1 MLKIKTFLFFYTFLY
16 IFFADTYLF
25 VPWIKPVTILNY
37 SLVIISILYSKKSN
51 KTIQTIQILLFI
63 LIFYIF
69 IINIIQN
76 NLTMAFSML
85 TTTLP
90 IPFIFSLFYRV
101 PYNNQI
107 IFFYVKFYLIY
118 NAIFAFIQTAGI
130 SITAGSLLSKIPGI
144 GVTRGFVEDLQY
156 QGLRVSGATAS
167 SIELAC
173 ILGFSF
179 LLLFYTK
186 VDEKILSPKEKKFY
200 IALIIVL
207 IFLTQTRSLI
217 FSLPIV
223 IFLTSFF
230 LNKKT
235 IKTYTTI
242 GLAVSLSIG
251 IFYLLL
257 PILIEIFPRLFLS
270 ANEDG
275 SIVHR
280 LQANVFGIIGVYY
293 TSFWTG
299 IPLDEILQAI
309 RIGHNHIGT
318 FIGTYFIQENTD
330 HNQIAYFFKYY
341 GFIGLSIFIY
351 IFYKLILWSKS
362 NYDPSIKKTLF
373 ASIIFYL
380 MYTLSHNNHIL
391 MDYYF
396 WIFMSLTSIY
406 TINNKGK
413 L

>member
-1 MLKIKTFLFFYTFLY
+1 MLKIKTFLFFYVFLY
-16 IFFADTYLF
+16 IFFADTYLI
-25 VPWIKPVTILNY
+25 VPWIRPITLLNY
-37 SLVIISILYSKKSN
+37 SLVIISILYFQKSN
-51 KTIQTIQILLFI
+51 KNIQNIQILLFI

-76 NLTMAFSML
+76 DLTMAFSMFV
-85 TTTLP
+85 TTLP
-90 IPFIFSLFYRV
+90 IPFIFSLFFRV
-101 PYNNQI
+101 PYNNEI

-118 NAIFAFIQTAGI
+118 NAIFAFIQAAGI
-130 SITAGSLLSKIPGI
+130 FYTAGSLLSKIPGI

-186 VDEKILSPKEKKFY
+186 VDEKILSDKERKFY
-200 IALIIVL
+200 ISLIIIL

-235 IKTYTTI
+235 IKTYAKIVFT
-242 GLAVSLSIG
+242 LSFSVG
-251 IFYLLL
+251 TLYLLL
-257 PILIEIFPRLFLS
+257 PILMEMFPRLFLS
-270 ANEDG
+270 TAEDG

-280 LQANVFGIIGVYY
+280 LQGNVFGITGVYY

-299 IPLDEILQAI
+299 VAFDEIFQAVKLGYNK
-309 RIGHNHIGT
+309 IGLFT
-318 FIGTYFIQENTD
+318 GTYFIQESTD
-330 HNQIAYFFKYY
+330 HNQVAYFFKYY
-341 GFIGLSIFIY
+341 GFIGFSIFIF
-351 IFYKLILWSKS
+351 IFYKLIIWAKS
-362 NYDPSIKKTLF
+362 NNDTSIKKTLF

-380 MYTLSHNNHIL
+380 LYTFSHNNSII

-406 TINNKGK
+406 TINNKVK
-413 L
+413 Q

>member
-1 MLKIKTFLFFYTFLY
+1 MLKIKTFLFFYVFLY

-25 VPWIKPVTILNY
+25 VPWIRPITLLNY
-37 SLVIISILYSKKSN
+37 SLVIISILYFQKSN
-51 KTIQTIQILLFI
+51 KNIQNVQILLFI

-85 TTTLP
+85 VTTLP
-90 IPFIFSLFYRV
+90 IPFILSLFFRV
-101 PYNNQI
+101 PYNNEI
-107 IFFYVKFYLIY
+107 IFFYIKFYLIY

-130 SITAGSLLSKIPGI
+130 SVTAGSLLSKIPGI

-186 VDEKILSPKEKKFY
+186 VDEKILSSKEKKFY

-235 IKTYTTI
+235 IKTYATI
-242 GLAVSLSIG
+242 IFAVSFTVG
-251 IFYLLL
+251 TFYLLL
-257 PILIEIFPRLFLS
+257 PILVEMFPRLFLS
-270 ANEDG
+270 TNEDG

-280 LQANVFGIIGVYY
+280 LQGNVFGVIGVYY

-299 IPLDEILQAI
+299 VPFDEIFQAV
-309 RIGHNHIGT
+309 RLGYTKIGL
-318 FIGTYFIQENTD
+318 FIGTYFIPESTD

-341 GFIGLSIFIY
+341 GFIGLSMFIY
-351 IFYKLILWSKS
+351 IFYKLILWAKS
-362 NYDPSIKKTLF
+362 NDDSSIRKTLF

-380 MYTLSHNNHIL
+380 MYTLSHNNNIL

-396 WIFMSLTSIY
+396 WIFMSLTSIH
-406 TINNKGK
+406 TINNRVK